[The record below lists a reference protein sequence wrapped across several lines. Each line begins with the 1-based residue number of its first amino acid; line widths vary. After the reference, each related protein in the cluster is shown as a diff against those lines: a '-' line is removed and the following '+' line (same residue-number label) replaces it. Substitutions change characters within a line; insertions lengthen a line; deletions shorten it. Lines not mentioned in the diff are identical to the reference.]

1 MMKRRKTIYSIL
13 SVWKWVFQPYL
24 NVRRTVHCCSREPI
38 EYSTPLIAGHYSQ
51 TGVVQKRKQRTR
63 KISIL
68 FINNRLHP
76 ADNYL
81 PKITQRLN
89 HYLDFLFFSSFKTT
103 SLNQITIKRQSER
116 EKKNK
121 LAADCPMALGS
132 SSFFLYFFARENK
145 PIIEMLPLLFPVSL
159 LIRI

>member
-89 HYLDFLFFSSFKTT
+89 HYLDFLFFSSFKTS

-116 EKKNK
+116 EKKKKNWQLIALWP
-121 LAADCPMALGS
+121 LAALPFFNIFSPEKINQLSKCCPF
-132 SSFFLYFFARENK
+132 SF
-145 PIIEMLPLLFPVSL
+145 PCLF
-159 LIRI
+159 